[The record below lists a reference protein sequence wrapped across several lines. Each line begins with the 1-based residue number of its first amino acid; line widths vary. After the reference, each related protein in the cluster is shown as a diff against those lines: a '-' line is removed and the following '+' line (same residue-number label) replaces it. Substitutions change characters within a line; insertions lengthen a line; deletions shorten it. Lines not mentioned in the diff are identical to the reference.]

1 MTTEPQSSSDDW
13 TEEQA
18 DEYRNYAL
26 DKQPKVIPGI
36 SSDVPQDPDWEPTFN
51 D

>member
-1 MTTEPQSSSDDW
+1 MATDAQSSSDSWD
-13 TEEQA
+13 EA
-18 DEYRNYAL
+18 DADLYRNYPL

-36 SSDVPQDPDWEPTFN
+36 RNDVSQDPDWKPYS